1 MSALTRG
8 LHRII
13 LFTARSIMRKI
24 TKTNPGAGSLL
35 SAKPYLI
42 DITLLREKIE
52 DREEYPFSIPALHE
66 LTSLTFHPDVTYF
79 IGENGTGKSTL
90 MEAIASAMGF
100 NPEGGTKNSL
110 FSTRE
115 THSNLADF
123 IKPGRSYKAARDGF
137 FLRAE
142 SFYNLASYID
152 DVEYTGSY
160 GGKSLHGQSHG
171 ESFMALLT
179 QKFRGNGLYLLDE
192 PEAAL
197 SPSRQ
202 LSALA
207 VIHKLV
213 KNDSQFIIA
222 THSPILMAYPN
233 ARIYLFSETGIRE
246 VTYEDTDHYRVA
258 RDFLNYRE
266 QMLRVLFEDE
276 E

>member
-1 MSALTRG
+1 M
-8 LHRII
+8 
-13 LFTARSIMRKI
+13 
-24 TKTNPGAGSLL
+24 GSLL
-35 SAKPYLI
+35 TAKPYLI
-42 DITLLREKIE
+42 DITILQDKIE
-52 DREEYPFSIPALHE
+52 EKDEYPFSVPAIRG
-66 LTSLTFHPDVTYF
+66 LTTLTFHPKVTYF

-90 MEAIASAMGF
+90 MEAIAQTMGF

-110 FSTRE
+110 FSTRD
-115 THSNLADF
+115 THSNLSDF
-123 IKPGRSYKAARDGF
+123 IKPGRSFKAARDGF

-160 GGKSLHGQSHG
+160 GGKSLHAQSHG
-171 ESFMALLT
+171 ESFLALLT

-213 KNDSQFIIA
+213 KADSQFIIA
-222 THSPILMAYPN
+222 THSPILMAYPDST
-233 ARIYLFSETGIRE
+233 IYLFSENGIHE
-246 VTYEDTDHYRVA
+246 IAYEDTDHYRVA
-258 RDFLNYRE
+258 KDFLNHRE
-266 QMLRVLFEDE
+266 QMLQVLFEE
-276 E
+276 EE